1 MKGLK
6 DDVESLNLLSRFN
19 FSAATIEEDL
29 NVHAIAQ
36 EMESVQIKY
45 HADMNIAGEDFKTLY
60 KQARSVF
67 IDYTN
72 IILLEF
78 RNNEDNKLVTLAS
91 EATGERKPIEWLKR
105 AKEFYTYVIR
115 TPKAMARIAQ
125 YNFTAETFEAE
136 LEKITAAETSK
147 SQFLI
152 LKGKAEDATS
162 KRNVALGKLKI
173 SIKKLLTVA
182 EVAFKPNPQFM
193 EKCGIRV
200 FSEGYKRVVSS
211 KGTSSKTAKTTVK
224 VEMPADME

>member
-1 MKGLK
+1 M
-6 DDVESLNLLSRFN
+6 
-19 FSAATIEEDL
+19 
-29 NVHAIAQ
+29 
-36 EMESVQIKY
+36 
-45 HADMNIAGEDFKTLY
+45 
-60 KQARSVF
+60 
-67 IDYTN
+67 
-72 IILLEF
+72 
-78 RNNEDNKLVTLAS
+78 
-91 EATGERKPIEWLKR
+91 
-105 AKEFYTYVIR
+105 
-115 TPKAMARIAQ
+115 
-125 YNFTAETFEAE
+125 AETA
-136 LEKITAAETSK
+136 K

-173 SIKKLLTVA
+173 SIKKLLTVS